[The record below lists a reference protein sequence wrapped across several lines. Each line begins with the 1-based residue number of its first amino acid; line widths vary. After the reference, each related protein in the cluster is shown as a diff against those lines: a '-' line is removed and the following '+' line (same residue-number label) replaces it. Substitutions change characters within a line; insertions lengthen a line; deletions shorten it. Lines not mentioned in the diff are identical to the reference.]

1 MPNYS
6 ILQFV
11 KGHKSEEP
19 HHPETVHAYFKAIY
33 NEATD
38 TIVNSI
44 QDRFEEPGFKV
55 FGPVEQLFLKSVNKE
70 DHSDEIMTVL
80 SIFRG
85 DYDHDSL
92 ITGLQVL
99 PTIFYDCESVNLG
112 DIVNGNRLL
121 LREKRKLIRNVVLIV
136 GLVLTNGATFDQ
148 Q

>member
-1 MPNYS
+1 M
-6 ILQFV
+6 
-11 KGHKSEEP
+11 
-19 HHPETVHAYFKAIY
+19 
-33 NEATD
+33 
-38 TIVNSI
+38 
-44 QDRFEEPGFKV
+44 

-70 DHSDEIMTVL
+70 DQSDEIMTVL

-92 ITGLQVL
+92 ITGLQLL

>member
-1 MPNYS
+1 M
-6 ILQFV
+6 
-11 KGHKSEEP
+11 
-19 HHPETVHAYFKAIY
+19 
-33 NEATD
+33 
-38 TIVNSI
+38 
-44 QDRFEEPGFKV
+44 

-92 ITGLQVL
+92 ITGLQLL
-99 PTIFYDCESVNLG
+99 PTIFYDCEPVNLG

-136 GLVLTNGATFDQ
+136 RLVLTNGATFDQ